1 MNFGIIILDRS
12 METTKLCYADTD
24 SFVVH
29 IITEDFLEIFLVML
43 KDGLI
48 HLTMLKMI
56 KELFQ

>member
-1 MNFGIIILDRS
+1 
-12 METTKLCYADTD
+12 METAKLCYADTD
-24 SFVVH
+24 SVVVH

>member
-1 MNFGIIILDRS
+1 MNFGIIILDQS
-12 METTKLCYADTD
+12 METAKLCYADTD
-24 SFVVH
+24 SFVTH
-29 IITEDFLEIFLVML
+29 IITEDFLEILLVML

>member
-12 METTKLCYADTD
+12 METAKLCYADTD